1 MALEYHSIEE
11 ETCQDFYSVGRNAS
25 YTWKVQL
32 EDLLF
37 LSESCV
43 SPFSR
48 WYVHPYN
55 ALTVTVKVERRKKAK
70 TVRFLISQHSLL
82 QFQPH
87 LMNCAFD
94 CSQEEGDREIVLQ
107 VWKGGS
113 CRPRHFWHE
122 IHCLTQILA
131 VIHSRRFLLLMM
143 GNKHSKLSR
152 KFQECEVGNLK
163 REAETRLQLLVE
175 ATDALEV
182 FHQHHH
188 DPRPSVSSRWCAG
201 SRETCWRWTTQCRS
215 CRGAAQVQR
224 GRAQGEVNNIHIL

>member
-1 MALEYHSIEE
+1 MVLEYQSTEE
-11 ETCQDFYSVGRNAS
+11 ETCQDFYSVGRNVS

-37 LSESCV
+37 FSESCV

-94 CSQEEGDREIVLQ
+94 CSQEEGDRGIVLQ
-107 VWKGGS
+107 VWKGEAVVRDISGT
-113 CRPRHFWHE
+113 RFTV
-122 IHCLTQILA
+122 TQILA
-131 VIHSRRFLLLMM
+131 VIHSRRFLLLMVE
-143 GNKHSKLSR
+143 NKHSKLSR

-188 DPRPSVSSRWCAG
+188 DPRPSVSSWWRAG
-201 SRETCWRWTTQCRS
+201 SRETC
-215 CRGAAQVQR
+215 
-224 GRAQGEVNNIHIL
+224 